1 MSQETELHIDE
12 ASMVGLSST
21 EGASLSDL
29 LCAGNELKNSM
40 IDRLQNFWG
49 TYTTLQVT
57 SRYTPETV
65 LKDAIYGIGIAIS
78 YEKYSGADGF
88 DRFKKELA
96 EYLNT

>member
-1 MSQETELHIDE
+1 MSDKTELQTE
-12 ASMVGLSST
+12 AISTDGLSST

-40 IDRLQNFWG
+40 IDRLQDFWG
-49 TYTTLQVT
+49 TYTTMQVT
-57 SRYTPETV
+57 KRYTTETV
-65 LKDAIYGIGIAIS
+65 LKDAIYGIGISIS
-78 YEKYSGADGF
+78 HEKYSGADGF

>member
-1 MSQETELHIDE
+1 MSDKTELQTE
-12 ASMVGLSST
+12 ASATEGLSST

-29 LCAGNELKNSM
+29 LCAGKELKNSM
-40 IDRLQNFWG
+40 IDRLQDFWG

-57 SRYTPETV
+57 KRYTPETV
-65 LKDAIYGIGIAIS
+65 LKDSIYGIGISIS
-78 YEKYSGADGF
+78 NERYSGADGF

>member
-1 MSQETELHIDE
+1 MSDEIELQAE
-12 ASMVGLSST
+12 ASATHGLSST

-40 IDRLQNFWG
+40 IDRLQDFWG

-57 SRYTPETV
+57 KRYTPEIV
-65 LKDAIYGIGIAIS
+65 LNDAIYGIGISIS
-78 YEKYSGADGF
+78 NERYSGADGF

-96 EYLNT
+96 DYLNT